1 MNTLSKCILKT
12 IMKCQR
18 KSMNFYSKQQKNW
31 SIWFLAHLLEVS
43 SDNLTTKLAI
53 NNVANWIFKLKNHYN
68 NFDFFLKFPIQ
79 RQKDITPSS
88 EIFSIMV
95 TNLLQVINRADWVE
109 HRIDIFL
116 TAITKLSYKHDKFMI
131 ENVNLW
137 LSPGSFTVLKA
148 ECLINPC
155 PALLCF
161 GLLIILFLRKPRGQ
175 K

>member
-1 MNTLSKCILKT
+1 MNHILF
-12 IMKCQR
+12 R
-18 KSMNFYSKQQKNW
+18 V
-31 SIWFLAHLLEVS
+31 E
-43 SDNLTTKLAI
+43 I
-53 NNVANWIFKLKNHYN
+53 N
-68 NFDFFLKFPIQ
+68 
-79 RQKDITPSS
+79 ITPSS

-116 TAITKLSYKHDKFMI
+116 TTITKLLYKHDKFMI

-137 LSPGSFTVLKA
+137 LSPGSLTVLKA
-148 ECLINPC
+148 ECLINPYL
-155 PALLCF
+155 ALLCF